1 MNLGALRVGLVVF
14 ALVWASVAVPQSHSN
29 RTTGA
34 KKTQKKSVAALQ
46 GDLGAIR
53 KKKSVIRRELNQTKA
68 ATRVVK
74 TDILIVDQ
82 RLDRLRSEVEDTE
95 RDLSISV
102 SRQRELAKDVKEATA
117 QVEVL
122 RNRVR
127 MRLKAIYLQGD
138 QQVISALVGAK
149 TVGEL
154 VSRASMMEAIAKQD
168 RELFRDYETLSKRLK
183 SKKLAQDAQVV
194 QTRRLQEFQVSKKQE
209 LAEAREEKADKLN
222 ALRLKQADL
231 QAALRDF
238 EQDEAGVRA
247 QIRAYLERQK
257 RPGAIVVVPS
267 GGGLMHPV
275 PGRITSGFGM
285 RYHPLFHTRRN
296 HTGVDF
302 GARMGTPIAAAA
314 DGVVI
319 STGYGR
325 AYGNRVVIDHGGGL
339 ATMYGHCS
347 AVYVGAGQRVK
358 KGQRIAAVGSTGWS
372 TGPHLHFEVW
382 VNGTPVNPMSRL

>member
-1 MNLGALRVGLVVF
+1 MRISVFRTGIAVAGLLL
-14 ALVWASVAVPQSHSN
+14 AAMAVPQSHSQ
-29 RTTGA
+29 RSKPT
-34 KKTQKKSVAALQ
+34 KKTQKKSVTALR
-46 GDLGAIR
+46 GDLGAI
-53 KKKSVIRRELNQTKA
+53 KQKKSVIRRELNQTKA
-68 ATRVVK
+68 AAKVVK

-102 SRQRELAKDVKEATA
+102 SRQRELQKDVKDATA

-122 RNRVR
+122 RSRVR
-127 MRLKAIYLQGD
+127 GRLRAIYLQGD

-154 VSRASMMEAIAKQD
+154 VSRASMMEAIARQD
-168 RELFRDYETLSKRLK
+168 RELFQEYETLTKRLK
-183 SKKLAQDAQVV
+183 SKKQAQDAQVG

-231 QAALRDF
+231 QAALREF
-238 EQDEAGVRA
+238 EQDEASLRA
-247 QIRAYLERQK
+247 QIRAYLARQK

-267 GGGLMHPV
+267 GGGLMRPV
-275 PGRITSGFGM
+275 AGRITSGYGM
-285 RYHPLFHTRRN
+285 RYHPLFRTRRN

-302 GARMGTPIAAAA
+302 GARMGTPISAAA

-382 VNGTPVNPMSRL
+382 VNGTPVNPMGRL